1 MLVLGAANYGIEVLA
16 TAARLF
22 SLGGVLPA
30 GVLALAL
37 LARVYVSRDTEKET
51 TATLGVKEGVC
62 VEEEVETDVSCG
74 TQACLDVN
82 SLGVDAALLP
92 ATAAAA
98 EAGRLRRRA
107 AAALQNKVFD
117 PGGQ

>member
-1 MLVLGAANYGIEVLA
+1 MVEVLA

-37 LARVYVSRDTEKET
+37 LAGVCVSRDTEKET
-51 TATLGVKEGVC
+51 TATLGVEEGAC
-62 VEEEVETDVSCG
+62 EEEVQETDVSCG
-74 TQACLDVN
+74 NQASLDVN
-82 SLGVDAALLP
+82 PLGADAALLP

>member
-1 MLVLGAANYGIEVLA
+1 M
-16 TAARLF
+16 
-22 SLGGVLPA
+22 
-30 GVLALAL
+30 
-37 LARVYVSRDTEKET
+37 DTSK
-51 TATLGVKEGVC
+51 
-62 VEEEVETDVSCG
+62 
-74 TQACLDVN
+74 
-82 SLGVDAALLP
+82 AALLP

>member
-1 MLVLGAANYGIEVLA
+1 MDRIHDTAPGVEEGA
-16 TAARLF
+16 
-22 SLGGVLPA
+22 
-30 GVLALAL
+30 
-37 LARVYVSRDTEKET
+37 
-51 TATLGVKEGVC
+51 C
-62 VEEEVETDVSCG
+62 EEEVEENDVSCER
-74 TQACLDVN
+74 QACLDPF
-82 SLGVDAALLP
+82 GVEAALLP